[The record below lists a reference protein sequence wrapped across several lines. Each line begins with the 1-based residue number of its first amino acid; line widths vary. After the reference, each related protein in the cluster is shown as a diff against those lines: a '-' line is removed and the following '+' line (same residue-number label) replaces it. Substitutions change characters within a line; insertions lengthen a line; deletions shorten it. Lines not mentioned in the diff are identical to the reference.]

1 MSVYAKILEERL
13 KREEAMEN
21 KIAFRY
27 AERKDVLLIFDFV

>member
-21 KIAFRY
+21 KVAFVTLKEKTCY
-27 AERKDVLLIFDFV
+27 